1 MILYFS
7 GTGNSRFTAQII
19 QKVTEDDIC
28 SMNELIKS
36 GNKNTIKSEKPFVF
50 VCPTYAWRIPKVVEE
65 FIRKVQLEG
74 SKKAYFVLT
83 CGDATGNAVRYAKKL
98 SMEKGLEFMGL
109 SSVIMPENYIA
120 MYDAPDKAKAE
131 SIIQRVIPEIYN
143 VGEKIRDGQFIKE
156 SNPKIPGILLSGI
169 VNPIFYSYFVNAK
182 GFYSTNECISCGKC
196 VGLCPL
202 NNIKLVDGK
211 PQWGNECTHCMA
223 CICGCP
229 KEAIE
234 YKNKSKGKP
243 RYYLDN
249 YYDKNTGIQN

>member
-7 GTGNSRFTAQII
+7 GTGNSRFAAQII
-19 QKVTEDDIC
+19 QKVTKDDIS

-36 GNKNTIKSEKPFVF
+36 GNKNTIKSDKPFVF
-50 VCPTYAWRIPKVVEE
+50 VCPTYAWRIPKVVEK
-65 FIRKVQLEG
+65 FIREVQLEG

-83 CGDATGNAVRYAKKL
+83 CGDSTGNAVRYVKKL
-98 SMEKGLEFMGL
+98 CMDKGLEFMGL
-109 SSVIMPENYIA
+109 SSLIMPENYIA
-120 MYDAPDKAKAE
+120 MYNAPDKAKAE
-131 SIIQRVIPEIYN
+131 IEIQRATPAIYD
-143 VGEKIRDGQFIKE
+143 VGEKIKDGQFLNEKN
-156 SNPKIPGILLSGI
+156 SKISGTLLSSI

-196 VGLCPL
+196 VNLCPL

-211 PQWGNECTHCMA
+211 PQWGHNCTHCMA
-223 CICGCP
+223 CICRCP

-234 YKNKSKGKP
+234 YKNKTKGKP

-249 YYDKNTGIQN
+249 FSDK